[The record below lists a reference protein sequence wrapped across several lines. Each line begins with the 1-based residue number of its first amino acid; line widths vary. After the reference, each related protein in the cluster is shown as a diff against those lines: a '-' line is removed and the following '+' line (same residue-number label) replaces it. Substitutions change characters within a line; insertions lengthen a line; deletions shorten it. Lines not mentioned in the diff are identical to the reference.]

1 MVVTP
6 EDGTAAWS
14 ELDLRTLCHWKDGY
28 NNTHHWK
35 PMWNEACQGIS
46 ETHWAH
52 LASIVPNVQ
61 SCSLAWDSC
70 GTYSSWMNSIYV
82 PSFHEEVDDFIPS
95 PGKWFYHK
103 VPQSPCDKEKLR
115 YMRDPQVAYHS
126 TSVPCAVLIL
136 EDGLKVGVSS
146 TGGLTGCYFEQQR
159 RKECSFVTY
168 ATHKLTNAED
178 GIATACMLEAMVDRS
193 VGRTVHSQWVQQPGS
208 FVLTGVY
215 THQVSVTKLYTKGF
229 LGWFRMHES
238 VYSKLKSP
246 TFRNSISAP
255 SASV

>member
-1 MVVTP
+1 
-6 EDGTAAWS
+6 
-14 ELDLRTLCHWKDGY
+14 
-28 NNTHHWK
+28 
-35 PMWNEACQGIS
+35 MWYEACQGIS

-61 SCSLAWDSC
+61 SCSLAWQSC
-70 GTYSSWMNSIYV
+70 GTYRSWMNSISTV
-82 PSFHEEVDDFIPS
+82 QEVDDFLPS
-95 PGKWFYHK
+95 PGKWFYHS
-103 VPQSPCDKEKLR
+103 VLQFDKEKLPD
-115 YMRDPQVAYHS
+115 MGDPQVAYHS
-126 TSVPCAVLIL
+126 TSVPCAVEIL
-136 EDGLKVGVSS
+136 EHGLEVGVSS
-146 TGGLTGCYFEQQR
+146 TGGLTGCYFERQR
-159 RKECSFVTY
+159 RKECSFATY

-178 GIATACMLEAMVDRS
+178 GIATACVLEAMVDRS
-193 VGRTVHSQWVQQPGS
+193 VGRTVNSQWVQQPGS

-238 VYSKLKSP
+238 VFSTLKSP